1 MVAISTLRRT
11 PAVLSGAED
20 SRLKLRNRLRYLAA
34 ALTGT
39 IAIASFVGLANAGQD
54 PDHLAGFLVFPGI
67 VFTLSG
73 LALLTDSVAAW
84 LIALPLTGA
93 LVYVAL
99 SITRLQQLMVEVDPI
114 TYVIDLAAGGMVL
127 VLVARAI
134 EALRPIG
141 ARDR

>member
-1 MVAISTLRRT
+1 M
-11 PAVLSGAED
+11 
-20 SRLKLRNRLRYLAA
+20 KLRNRLPYLAA

-39 IAIASFVGLANAGQD
+39 IAVASFVGLANATPGQD

-73 LALLTDSVAAW
+73 FALLTDSVAAW
-84 LIALPLTGA
+84 LIAVPLTGA
-93 LVYVAL
+93 LVYVAI
-99 SITRLQQLMVEVDPI
+99 SITRLQQVLVEVDPI
-114 TYVIDLAAGGMVL
+114 TYVIDVAAGGMVL

-141 ARDR
+141 AGHR